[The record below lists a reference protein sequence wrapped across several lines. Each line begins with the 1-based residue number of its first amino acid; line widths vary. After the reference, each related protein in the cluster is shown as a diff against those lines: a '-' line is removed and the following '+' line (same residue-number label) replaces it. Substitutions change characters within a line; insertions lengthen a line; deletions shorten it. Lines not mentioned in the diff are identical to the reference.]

1 MKRFLIRYT
10 FRPETGAASEWHRHV
25 AEFISAVDN
34 DPALKG
40 RLTYR
45 CMKVRDGQEYFHLA
59 EPVDDEAVKVLQS
72 RDYFKRYTEETKRVA
87 GGSVE
92 VSPLETIAETSGA

>member
-10 FRPETGAASEWHRHV
+10 FRPETGAVEEWHRSV
-25 AEFISAVDN
+25 AAFIAAIDSDA
-34 DPALKG
+34 ALKG

-45 CMKVRDGQEYFHLA
+45 CMKVREGQEYFHLA
-59 EPVDDEAVKVLQS
+59 EPADDEAIQVLQS

-87 GGSVE
+87 GGAVE
-92 VSPLETIAETSGA
+92 VSPLETIAETSGV